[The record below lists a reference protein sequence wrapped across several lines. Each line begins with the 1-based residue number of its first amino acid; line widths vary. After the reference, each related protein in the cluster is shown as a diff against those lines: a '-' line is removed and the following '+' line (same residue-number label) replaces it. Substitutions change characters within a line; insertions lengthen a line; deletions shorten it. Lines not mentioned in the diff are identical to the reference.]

1 MCVYAGRAL
10 EAARLANIAAGLV
23 VRKIGVATVTPG
35 EIQVAIGPPII
46 SDGRT
51 ASEIIALYDGQLSF
65 SGSPLGGTRVQV
77 SFRSPLQD

>member
-1 MCVYAGRAL
+1 MDESVPGQG
-10 EAARLANIAAGLV
+10 IGL
-23 VRKIGVATVTPG
+23 
-35 EIQVAIGPPII
+35 
-46 SDGRT
+46 SM